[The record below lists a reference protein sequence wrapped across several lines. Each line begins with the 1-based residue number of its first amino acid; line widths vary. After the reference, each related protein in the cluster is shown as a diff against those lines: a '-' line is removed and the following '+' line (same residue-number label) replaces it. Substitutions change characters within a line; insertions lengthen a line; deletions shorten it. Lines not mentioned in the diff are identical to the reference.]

1 MRNKMPALDFLT
13 MLIAIALTC
22 IGLVFVLSSSF
33 VWAEHKFAD
42 AFFFFKRQLLFAG
55 IGVVGMLF
63 ISRIDY
69 RIYKKYTPQFF
80 VASFILLTSV
90 LIPGIGL
97 VRGGARSW
105 IGVGA
110 FTIQPSEFMKLGLI
124 MFLAKY
130 MSNNAEDA
138 RTFKKGLLP
147 MMAVVGVIFADI
159 MLQPDF
165 GSGMVLVMTSI
176 IMMFV
181 CGIPIKW
188 FASFAG
194 LGVAGIVAL
203 VISAPYRLQR
213 ITAYL
218 DPFSDP
224 QGTGFQIIQSLYA
237 IAPAG
242 LLGRGLGNSVQK
254 YFYLPEPQ
262 TDFIFAILSEELGFI
277 GSAGVLLI
285 FLYFFIRCAKII
297 MKTKDLFGKYM
308 VVGIMSMLMVQV
320 MINIGV
326 VTGLLPVTGIT
337 LPFMS
342 YGGSSLTITLLS
354 VGIILNISRFM
365 EA

>member
-1 MRNKMPALDFLT
+1 MPALDLLT
-13 MLIAIALTC
+13 MLIALALTS

-33 VWAEHKFAD
+33 IWAEHRFED
-42 AFFFFKRQLLFAG
+42 PFFFFKRQLLFAG

-69 RIYKKYTPQFF
+69 RIYKKYTTHFF
-80 VASFILLTSV
+80 IGSFILLTSV

-124 MFLAKY
+124 LFLAKY
-130 MSNNAEDA
+130 MSNHAEEA

-147 MMAVVGVIFADI
+147 MMFVVVVIFADI

-165 GSGMVLVMTSI
+165 GSGMVLVATSI
-176 IMMFV
+176 IMLFV
-181 CGIPIKW
+181 CGTPIKYFGY
-188 FASFAG
+188 FALAG
-194 LGVAGIVAL
+194 VSGIVAL
-203 VISAPYRLQR
+203 VVSAPYRLER
-213 ITAYL
+213 IMAFL

-254 YFYLPEPQ
+254 FFYLPEPQ
-262 TDFIFAILSEELGFI
+262 TDFIFAILAEELGFI
-277 GSAGVLLI
+277 GSAGVLII
-285 FLYFFIRCAKII
+285 FLLFFVRCSHII
-297 MKTKDLFGKYM
+297 MKTKDLFGKYI

-326 VTGLLPVTGIT
+326 VIGLMPVTGIT

-354 VGIILNISRFM
+354 IGLILNISRYM